1 MTAIRITI
9 SLMLVLNS
17 LCGFAQNASVKKAKP
32 IYREYHVSVNGND
45 KNEGSLTK
53 PFKTIMAAA
62 NIAMPGDVITVHAG
76 IYRERIDPPR
86 GGSSDKERITF
97 QAASGEHVVITGSE
111 PVKGWQK
118 VQNDTWKLTLPNSFF
133 GQTNPFDEEIYGSWY
148 RGKGKPN
155 HTGSI
160 YLNGNRIRETF
171 SLDAVTKPAGEQ
183 PLWYAEADGNG
194 GSVLMN
200 FEWVRPVGGKQMTS
214 MQASVENGDQAIC
227 ISVVDRW
234 PFGYLKNGSVLHF
247 DGVDFGN
254 GTDTLNF
261 QAATLAKGGTVE
273 MHLKNPDGELL
284 GSAMVTNTGDWEKFS
299 VFNLKMLRKLSGKQ
313 DVCFVIKAPV
323 LKSDGK
329 TTIWAQFPGGVDPN
343 KTSVE
348 VSVRSQVFYPSKTGV
363 NYITVRG
370 FTLENA
376 ATNWASPS
384 AEQPGLIGPRW
395 AKGWVIEN
403 NIIRNSRCSGISLGR
418 PTFGHSHHYQ
428 KLPSKVYPEP
438 NGGQTEQQL
447 IDYFKN
453 ASWTKEEAG
462 FHIIRNNQIYECGQA
477 GIVGCSGG
485 AFSLIEGNDI
495 HDICLGETFE
505 GDEVAGIKLHFAID
519 AVLKSNHIY
528 NTIRGLWLDWGSQGA
543 QIIGN
548 IFHDNNVTQDVFIEV
563 CHGPILFANNI
574 LLSQNSVSLGAQ
586 GIALAHNL
594 ISGIISGGMD
604 RCAGGR
610 YSFLYQPHTTISAGK
625 SANPGGDW
633 QWYNNILTD
642 KASLG
647 KWDEPKLP
655 IKYAGNV
662 FAKKAR
668 DLANDPTAL
677 IYPDFDTNL
686 QIVQKTDGWYLSLK
700 ASTDW
705 IKEKKRKM
713 ITTESLGKAIIPNQG
728 FTNPDCSPIAID
740 YDYLGNKRNPENPFP
755 GPFELSSGDNKQEIK
770 VWPKKRNPS
779 PGAFEIKGDP
789 SGK

>member
-1 MTAIRITI
+1 MRRLLFTLLVLSTI
-9 SLMLVLNS
+9 SVL
-17 LCGFAQNASVKKAKP
+17 AKDKTGRKQTT
-32 IYREYHVSVNGND
+32 YKEYHVAVNGND
-45 KNEGSLTK
+45 KNVGSLAK
-53 PFKTIMAAA
+53 PFKTIRAAA
-62 NIAMPGDVITVHAG
+62 NKAMPGDVITVHAG

-86 GGSSDKERITF
+86 GGSSDKERITY
-97 QAASGEHVVITGSE
+97 QAASGEKVIITGSE
-111 PVKGWQK
+111 PAKGWEK
-118 VQNDTWKLTLPNSFF
+118 VQNDTWKLTLPNLFF

-148 RGKGKPN
+148 QGKGKPN

-160 YLNGNRIRETF
+160 YLNENRIRETF
-171 SLDAVTKPAGEQ
+171 SHDEVIKPAGKQ

-194 GSVLMN
+194 GPILMN
-200 FEWVRPVGGKQMTS
+200 FEWIRPHGGAQMTS

-227 ISVVDRW
+227 ASVLDRW
-234 PFGYLKNGSVLHF
+234 PFGYLKNGSILHF

-254 GTDTLNF
+254 GTDVLDF

-284 GSAMVTNTGDWEKFS
+284 GSALVTNTGDWEKFA
-299 VFNLKMLRKLSGKQ
+299 VFNLKMLRELSGKQ
-313 DVCFVIKAPV
+313 DVCFIIKAPA

-329 TTIWAQFPGGVDPN
+329 TTIWAQFPGIVDPN
-343 KTSVE
+343 KTAVE
-348 VSVRSQVFYPSKTGV
+348 ISVRSQVFYPSKTGI

-447 IDYFKN
+447 IDYFEN

-462 FHIIRNNQIYECGQA
+462 FHIIRNNQIYDCGQA

-495 HDICLGETFE
+495 HDICLGETFDGAE
-505 GDEVAGIKLHFAID
+505 MAGIKLHFAID
-519 AVLKSNHIY
+519 AVLRNNHIY

-548 IFHDNNVTQDVFIEV
+548 VFHDNNAAEDVFIEV

-574 LLSQNSVSLGAQ
+574 LLSQHPVNLGAQ
-586 GIALAHNL
+586 GIAMVHNF
-594 ISGIISGGMD
+594 INGTISGGMD

-610 YSFLYQPHTTISAGK
+610 YSFLYQPHTTISVGK
-625 SANPGGDW
+625 SANSGGDW
-633 QWYNNILTD
+633 QWYNNILTG
-642 KASLG
+642 KAALG

-655 IKYAGNV
+655 VKYAGNV
-662 FAKKAR
+662 FTKGAK

-677 IYPDFDTNL
+677 IYPDFDTNVR
-686 QIVQKTDGWYLSLK
+686 IVQKTEGWYLSLK
-700 ASTDW
+700 VSSDW
-705 IKEKKRKM
+705 KKETKRKLV
-713 ITTESLGKAIIPNQG
+713 TTESLGKAAIPNQG
-728 FTNPDCSPIAID
+728 FTNPDGSPIAID
-740 YDYLGNKRNPENPFP
+740 YDYFGNKRNPENPFP
-755 GPFELSSGDNKQEIK
+755 GPFELSGDSNQEIK
-770 VWPKKRNPS
+770 VWPKKS
-779 PGAFEIKGDP
+779 
-789 SGK
+789 